1 MISKKSIIS
10 TAIVSGSV
18 FAITLGAASIAL
30 ANNDSTNLQFGNKAF
45 ILAQA
50 HQHGQEK
57 GSGQGGDSK
66 QNEGQQGEGG
76 KHRHGQDKKSEH
88 GNHKE
93 GESKGGHGKDKGE
106 GDKHGDMKKGGH
118 DYAHMV
124 MSHTDAL
131 KLSDEQLG
139 KIVRLHLKNEKEH
152 EQLKEKLKES
162 MQTFKK
168 DSMKPGTSDAQL
180 HKLGKD
186 HTDAFNAMVEYH
198 IKERQ
203 AIHSVLSEDQ
213 KKQLNAMKMDHDHD
227 SHDDKQ
233 GGHGGH

>member
-1 MISKKSIIS
+1 MINRKSIIS

-30 ANNDSTNLQFGNKAF
+30 ANNDSTDLQFGNKAF

-50 HQHGQEK
+50 HQHDQEK
-57 GSGQGGDSK
+57 GSEQS
-66 QNEGQQGEGG
+66 EGS
-76 KHRHGQDKKSEH
+76 KHRHGQDKE
-88 GNHKE
+88 GGQGHK
-93 GESKGGHGKDKGE
+93 GGGGHGKDKGE
-106 GDKHGDMKKGGH
+106 NDKHGDTKKSGH

-124 MSHTDAL
+124 LSHTGAL

-162 MQTFKK
+162 MQNFKK
-168 DSMKPGTSDAQL
+168 ESMKPGSSDAHL
-180 HKLGKD
+180 NKLGKD

-213 KKQLNAMKMDHDHD
+213 KKQLHAMKMDHD
-227 SHDDKQ
+227 SHGDKQ
-233 GGHGGH
+233 DGHGGHGGH

>member
-1 MISKKSIIS
+1 MISKKSIIF

-18 FAITLGAASIAL
+18 FAFSPGAASIAL
-30 ANNDSTNLQFGNKAF
+30 ANSDSTNLQFGNKAF
-45 ILAQA
+45 TLAQA

-57 GSGQGGDSK
+57 GSGQSGDSK
-66 QNEGQQGEGG
+66 QNEDQRGEGD

-88 GNHKE
+88 SDHKE

-124 MSHTDAL
+124 ISHTDTL

-162 MQTFKK
+162 MQAFKK
-168 DSMKPGTSDAQL
+168 ESMKPSTSDAQL

-186 HTDAFNAMVEYH
+186 HTDAFNAMVKYH
-198 IKERQ
+198 VKERQ
-203 AIHSVLSEDQ
+203 VIHAVLSEDQ
-213 KKQLNAMKMDHDHD
+213 IKQLHAMKMDHD
-227 SHDDKQ
+227 SHGDKQ
-233 GGHGGH
+233 AGHGGH

>member
-1 MISKKSIIS
+1 MINRKSIIS

-30 ANNDSTNLQFGNKAF
+30 ANNDSTDLQFGNKAF

-50 HQHGQEK
+50 HQQGQEK
-57 GSGQGGDSK
+57 GSEQS
-66 QNEGQQGEGG
+66 EGN
-76 KHRHGQDKKSEH
+76 KHRHGQDKE
-88 GNHKE
+88 GGQGHK
-93 GESKGGHGKDKGE
+93 GGGGHGGHGKDKGE
-106 GDKHGDMKKGGH
+106 NDKHGDMKKGGH

-124 MSHTDAL
+124 LSHTDAL

-152 EQLKEKLKES
+152 EQLKERLKES

-168 DSMKPGTSDAQL
+168 ESMKPGPSDAHL

-203 AIHSVLSEDQ
+203 AIHAVLSEDQ
-213 KKQLNAMKMDHDHD
+213 KKQLQAMKMDHDHD
-227 SHDDKQ
+227 SHGDKQ

>member
-1 MISKKSIIS
+1 MINRKSIIS

-18 FAITLGAASIAL
+18 FAITLGAASVAL
-30 ANNDSTNLQFGNKAF
+30 ANNDSTGLQFGNKAF

-57 GSGQGGDSK
+57 GSEQS
-66 QNEGQQGEGG
+66 EGS
-76 KHRHGQDKKSEH
+76 KHRHGQDKE
-88 GNHKE
+88 GGQGHK
-93 GESKGGHGKDKGE
+93 GGGGHGKDKGE
-106 GDKHGDMKKGGH
+106 NDKHGDTKKSGH

-124 MSHTDAL
+124 LSHTGAL

-162 MQTFKK
+162 MQNFKK
-168 DSMKPGTSDAQL
+168 ESMKPGSSDAHL
-180 HKLGKD
+180 NKLGKD

-213 KKQLNAMKMDHDHD
+213 KKQLHAMKMDHD
-227 SHDDKQ
+227 SHGDKQ
-233 GGHGGH
+233 DGHGGHGGH

>member
-1 MISKKSIIS
+1 MINRKSIIS
-10 TAIVSGSV
+10 TAIVSV

-30 ANNDSTNLQFGNKAF
+30 ANNDSTDLQFGNKAF

-57 GSGQGGDSK
+57 GSEQS
-66 QNEGQQGEGG
+66 EGS
-76 KHRHGQDKKSEH
+76 KHRHGQDKE
-88 GNHKE
+88 GGQGHK
-93 GESKGGHGKDKGE
+93 GGGGHGKDKGE
-106 GDKHGDMKKGGH
+106 NDKHGDTKKGGH

-124 MSHTDAL
+124 LSHTDAL

-162 MQTFKK
+162 MQAFKK
-168 DSMKPGTSDAQL
+168 ESMKPSTSDAHL

-203 AIHSVLSEDQ
+203 AIHAVLSEDQ
-213 KKQLNAMKMDHDHD
+213 KKQLHAMKIDHD
-227 SHDDKQ
+227 SHGDKQ